1 MPAHFECFACGC
13 GLCQAEH
20 LCESDM
26 PCFLFYPTLIPSHF
40 FLLTSYEAITA
51 HLWVLISRLF
61 LLALRLTHPLLFRQV
76 GFLHRCCLLEWLVR
90 AILT

>member
-1 MPAHFECFACGC
+1 
-13 GLCQAEH
+13 
-20 LCESDM
+20 M

-61 LLALRLTHPLLFRQV
+61 LLVLRLTHPLLFRQV
-76 GFLHRCCLLEWLVR
+76 GFLHR
-90 AILT
+90 